1 MTTTASLEQRV
12 AHLEGAYQHLATK
25 ADLHELESKLESKLY
40 QFEGKLYQ
48 MESRLLRWVVG
59 TILASVG
66 ITAGMASGIT
76 LALNRLL
83 GE

>member
-1 MTTTASLEQRV
+1 MTTRSLEQRV
-12 AHLEGAYQHLATK
+12 GFLEGAYEHLATK

-40 QFEGKLYQ
+40 QLETNLYK
-48 MESRLLRWVVG
+48 MESRLLRWVVA

-83 GE
+83 E

>member
-12 AHLEGAYQHLATK
+12 ARLESAYEHLATK
-25 ADLHELESKLESKLY
+25 ADLHQLESR
-40 QFEGKLYQ
+40 LYQ
-48 MESRLLRWVVG
+48 MESRLLRWLVG

-66 ITAGMASGIT
+66 VTAGMASGIT

-83 GE
+83 VD

>member
-1 MTTTASLEQRV
+1 MIQVRMTTAESLEQRV

-25 ADLHELESKLESKLY
+25 ADLHELEVRIGSKLHV
-40 QFEGKLYQ
+40 
-48 MESRLLRWVVG
+48 MESRLLRWVVA

-66 ITAGMASGIT
+66 LTAGMASGIT

-83 GE
+83 AG